1 MLDKYKK
8 PFWLTELS
16 IDYAMAAWVEEI
28 DNVVYLKCDFSLAEQ
43 VFAAVTDL
51 MENKGDFD
59 GQAYDM
65 TVKMCKSNEYNMGLG
80 L

>member
-1 MLDKYKK
+1 MWYKY
-8 PFWLTELS
+8 L
-16 IDYAMAAWVEEI
+16 
-28 DNVVYLKCDFSLAEQ
+28 NCDFSLAEQ
-43 VFAAVTDL
+43 VLAAVTGL